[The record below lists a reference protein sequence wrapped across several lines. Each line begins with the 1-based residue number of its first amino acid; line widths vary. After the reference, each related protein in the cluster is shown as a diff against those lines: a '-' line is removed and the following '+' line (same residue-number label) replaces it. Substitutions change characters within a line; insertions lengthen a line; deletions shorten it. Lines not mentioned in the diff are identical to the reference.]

1 MNKIILSNLIFMTCA
16 CIYAQDII
24 PNPFDLKPGYININ
38 ELTGGYGLG
47 STEVANSK
55 FFYGFTTIHGY
66 EFIVSPF
73 SINSGLSLGAGAGMQ
88 FYDDAALFPVFGD
101 LRYFVR
107 LKNISPFVFGSS
119 GILMNLDNF
128 RDQSMFFLNGG
139 AGTMVKLSNN
149 LNLSI
154 GAGLFIQFSRDK
166 TRDAFFNLKAGVS
179 FKPDRRQIVNKTY
192 IGFRTGKSL
201 NRIENASENIN
212 HIGFRT

>member
-1 MNKIILSNLIFMTCA
+1 MVLNILIMNKFILTKLIFLSCV

-24 PNPFDLKPGYININ
+24 PNPFDPKPGYININ

-88 FYDDAALFPVFGD
+88 FFDDAAHFPFFGD

-107 LKNISPFVFGSS
+107 LKNVSPFVFGSS
-119 GILMNLDNF
+119 GILANLDNF
-128 RDQSMFFLNGG
+128 RDESMLFLNGG
-139 AGTMVKLSNN
+139 AGTMVKLCSN
-149 LNLSI
+149 LNFSVS
-154 GAGLFIQFSRDK
+154 AGLFMQFSRDE
-166 TRDAFFNLKAGVS
+166 TRDSFFNLKAGVS
-179 FKPDRRQIVNKTY
+179 FKPDRKRSGLAFQADRK
-192 IGFRTGKSL
+192 
-201 NRIENASENIN
+201 
-212 HIGFRT
+212 